1 MNKSRITVYLKSGNT
16 CQISSHST
24 VESAREGLTL
34 EKIKHGVTLED
45 DNTHTVI
52 PFESIDFVFIE
63 KLEDEA

>member
-16 CQISSHST
+16 CQISSKNT

-34 EKIKHGVTLED
+34 EKIKQGVTLKD
-45 DNTHTVI
+45 DKTHTVI

-63 KLEDEA
+63 KMEG